1 MISEHH
7 QAPMNTIAIAHTTK
21 LLQIAKKSLA
31 RYKTMLKKEEAK
43 MELLRAEADD
53 AVFFSGAMTQ
63 SMWLQERREK
73 SINRWERDV
82 AELEARLAKLNS
94 NA

>member
-1 MISEHH
+1 MTTASSI
-7 QAPMNTIAIAHTTK
+7 IAIAHTTK
-21 LLQIAKKSLA
+21 LLNIAKKSLA

-43 MELLRAEADD
+43 MELLRADEA
-53 AVFFSGAMTQ
+53 AFFSGAMTQ

-82 AELEARLAKLNS
+82 AELEERLARLNT